1 MTSSQR
7 KVVLKTNPIHN
18 SDPIRTHSN
27 PTLEQVIAQQ
37 LKHHS
42 TPQQSS
48 PVQHT
53 NHLSE
58 SSPPHQNLPHDDQK
72 RSPDDPRPRA
82 NRCPLPGT
90 EEAKYRTLMASMAR
104 CKSDHKKRELLQ
116 RRGITEEEF
125 RHMLSKPKK
134 RSRSTENKGN
144 IEQTSAH
151 SPPQW
156 GHERYALPGLRE
168 VLGYQEGSRE
178 SWMDDPMLYEEGM
191 RINQHYSG
199 HGRPHLFCVIARF
212 QNFDQDEDSAL
223 YDYQLLSAIWH
234 TCLNGNQ
241 ALRLA
246 AEVLS
251 AVQQNPGSL
260 RCELAKL
267 ERCWECILLDSI
279 LLSCC
284 ASISLQEPE
293 ILTGGRLCFN
303 AQSTP
308 LF

>member
-1 MTSSQR
+1 
-7 KVVLKTNPIHN
+7 
-18 SDPIRTHSN
+18 
-27 PTLEQVIAQQ
+27 
-37 LKHHS
+37 
-42 TPQQSS
+42 
-48 PVQHT
+48 
-53 NHLSE
+53 
-58 SSPPHQNLPHDDQK
+58 
-72 RSPDDPRPRA
+72 
-82 NRCPLPGT
+82 
-90 EEAKYRTLMASMAR
+90 
-104 CKSDHKKRELLQ
+104 
-116 RRGITEEEF
+116 
-125 RHMLSKPKK
+125 
-134 RSRSTENKGN
+134 
-144 IEQTSAH
+144 
-151 SPPQW
+151 
-156 GHERYALPGLRE
+156 
-168 VLGYQEGSRE
+168 
-178 SWMDDPMLYEEGM
+178 MDDPMLYEEGM
-191 RINQHYSG
+191 RINQYFSG

-303 AQSTP
+303 AQST
-308 LF
+308 LHF